1 MSESQLSPA
10 PMLDTFTYN
19 DKVVRNFVVACVI
32 WGIVGLLA
40 GVFIALQLAGM
51 GVTWGP
57 HWLNA
62 DITSFGRI
70 RPLHT
75 NAVIFAFTMNGIFA
89 GAYYAI
95 QRLLKTRLFG
105 GWLPSLHFWLWQFV
119 ILCAAITLP
128 LGLSSSKEYAE
139 LEWPIDILITVT
151 WVIFAVVFFGTIFR
165 RRERHL
171 YVAIWFFIATI
182 IGVAV
187 LHIVNSLAIPAG
199 LFKSYSLYSG
209 AQDALVQWWYGHN
222 AVAFVLTTPILG
234 LMYYYLPKAANRPVY
249 SYRLSIIHYWSLVF
263 IYLWAGPHHLLH
275 TSLPEWA
282 QTLGVTF
289 SVVLW
294 IPSWGGMLNGLLTLR
309 GAWDSVRK
317 SAILKFFVV
326 AVTFYGMSTFEGPL
340 LSLRSVNA
348 LSHNTDWTIG
358 HVHSG
363 ALGWVG
369 FMMFGMVY
377 WLIPNSISAN
387 STPRH
392 WLISI
397 SGSRP
402 SVSLSMPSPCG
413 LLASCR
419 AACGSSL
426 TPMAILFTKTGWK
439 SLVKVFRITTCGAS
453 AELCIFSAR
462 YSVPIISLEPW
473 LPAR

>member
-1 MSESQLSPA
+1 M
-10 PMLDTFTYN
+10 
-19 DKVVRNFVVACVI
+19 
-32 WGIVGLLA
+32 IV
-40 GVFIALQLAGM
+40 
-51 GVTWGP
+51 
-57 HWLNA
+57 
-62 DITSFGRI
+62 
-70 RPLHT
+70 
-75 NAVIFAFTMNGIFA
+75 
-89 GAYYAI
+89 
-95 QRLLKTRLFG
+95 
-105 GWLPSLHFWLWQFV
+105 
-119 ILCAAITLP
+119 
-128 LGLSSSKEYAE
+128 
-139 LEWPIDILITVT
+139 
-151 WVIFAVVFFGTIFR
+151 FGTIFN

-209 AQDALVQWWYGHN
+209 TQDALVQWWYGHN

-317 SAILKFFVV
+317 SPVLKFFVV

-369 FMMFGMVY
+369 FIMFGMVY
-377 WLIPNSISAN
+377 WLIPRLYKRTLLPILGQLPFLDRH
-387 STPRH
+387 PRY
-392 WLISI
+392 
-397 SGSRP
+397 
-402 SVSLSMPSPCG
+402 
-413 LLASCR
+413 CR
-419 AACGSSL
+419 
-426 TPMAILFTKTGWK
+426 
-439 SLVKVFRITTCGAS
+439 
-453 AELCIFSAR
+453 LCHHHVGNWHCPGQHV
-462 YSVPIISLEPW
+462 VPV
-473 LPAR
+473 